1 MAPEE
6 RRYTAAEWLD
16 IQGQYREQPKRGV
29 RAMFPDPNEECDLG
43 PFIPPGG
50 YRPSRAPPEPSYK
63 MHAHLEA
70 WFSSVSAEDVKQ
82 LEAILKLRPETVAWI
97 AEKNPRELKSL
108 DGAVEFVT
116 SSRTAAK
123 VLAWCF
129 VTAATAFGLVVT
141 AAKNGIDLFQI
152 VRGGKG

>member
-1 MAPEE
+1 MSQS
-6 RRYTAAEWLD
+6 RRPPREDDHVCRKAAAEAVGDVVRQHVPL
-16 IQGQYREQPKRGV
+16 PTRG
-29 RAMFPDPNEECDLG
+29 LG
-43 PFIPPGG
+43 
-50 YRPSRAPPEPSYK
+50 
-63 MHAHLEA
+63 
-70 WFSSVSAEDVKQ
+70 EDVVRQAYDIDEDDDRKVMR
-82 LEAILKLRPETVAWI
+82 LPKHLRKLLSSIDETDVSKLQALMNLDPKTVAWI

-116 SSRTAAK
+116 SSGTAAK

>member
-1 MAPEE
+1 MP
-6 RRYTAAEWLD
+6 L
-16 IQGQYREQPKRGV
+16 
-29 RAMFPDPNEECDLG
+29 
-43 PFIPPGG
+43 
-50 YRPSRAPPEPSYK
+50 PSRSLGEDEVRRAYDLVDDDDRRVMRLPK
-63 MHAHLEA
+63 HLRTLLN
-70 WFSSVSAEDVKQ
+70 SIDEDGASK
-82 LEAILKLRPETVAWI
+82 LKTLLDLDPKTIAWI
-97 AEKNPRELKSL
+97 AEKNTRELKSL

>member
-1 MAPEE
+1 MSQSRRPPREDDHVCRRAAMDSVAEGMRE
-6 RRYTAAEWLD
+6 RVPLPT
-16 IQGQYREQPKRGV
+16 RG
-29 RAMFPDPNEECDLG
+29 LG
-43 PFIPPGG
+43 
-50 YRPSRAPPEPSYK
+50 
-63 MHAHLEA
+63 
-70 WFSSVSAEDVKQ
+70 EDVVRQAYDIDEDDDRKVMR
-82 LEAILKLRPETVAWI
+82 LPKHIRKLLSSIDEGEALKLQALMNLDPKTVAWI

-152 VRGGKG
+152 LRGGKG

>member
-1 MAPEE
+1 
-6 RRYTAAEWLD
+6 
-16 IQGQYREQPKRGV
+16 
-29 RAMFPDPNEECDLG
+29 MFPDPNEECDLG
-43 PFIPPGG
+43 PFVPPGA
-50 YRPSRAPPEPSYK
+50 YRSPRQPPEQAGFKPQ
-63 MHAHLEA
+63 AHLEA
-70 WFSSVSAEDVKQ
+70 WFATLSAEDVK
-82 LEAILKLRPETVAWI
+82 KLQTIVELRSETVAWI

>member
-1 MAPEE
+1 MQE
-6 RRYTAAEWLD
+6 RMPL
-16 IQGQYREQPKRGV
+16 
-29 RAMFPDPNEECDLG
+29 
-43 PFIPPGG
+43 
-50 YRPSRAPPEPSYK
+50 PSRSLGEDEVRRAYDLDDDDDRRVMRLPK
-63 MHAHLEA
+63 HLRTLLN
-70 WFSSVSAEDVKQ
+70 SIDEDGASKIKALLDLDQ
-82 LEAILKLRPETVAWI
+82 KTIEWI
-97 AEKNPRELKSL
+97 AEKNTRELKSL

>member
-1 MAPEE
+1 MSQSRRPLREDEDARPRAPIEALSAGMQE
-6 RRYTAAEWLD
+6 RMPL
-16 IQGQYREQPKRGV
+16 
-29 RAMFPDPNEECDLG
+29 
-43 PFIPPGG
+43 
-50 YRPSRAPPEPSYK
+50 PSRSLGEDEVRRAYDLDEDDDRKVMRLPRHIRK
-63 MHAHLEA
+63 LL
-70 WFSSVSAEDVKQ
+70 SSIDEGEVA
-82 LEAILKLRPETVAWI
+82 KLQALMNLDAKTVAWI

-152 VRGGKG
+152 VRSGKG

>member
-1 MAPEE
+1 MSQS
-6 RRYTAAEWLD
+6 RRPPREDDHVCRRAATDGVGEVLR
-16 IQGQYREQPKRGV
+16 QHVPLPTRG
-29 RAMFPDPNEECDLG
+29 LG
-43 PFIPPGG
+43 
-50 YRPSRAPPEPSYK
+50 
-63 MHAHLEA
+63 
-70 WFSSVSAEDVKQ
+70 EDVVRQAYDIDEDDDRKVMR
-82 LEAILKLRPETVAWI
+82 LPKHLRKLLSSIDETDVSKLQALMNLDPKTVAWI

>member
-29 RAMFPDPNEECDLG
+29 RAMFPDPNEECDMG
-43 PFIPPGG
+43 PFVPPGA
-50 YRPSRAPPEPSYK
+50 YRPPPSSPGSFK
-63 MHAHLEA
+63 PHAHLEA
-70 WFSSVSAEDVKQ
+70 WFASISPDDVKKLQ
-82 LEAILKLRPETVAWI
+82 SILDMRSETIAWI
-97 AEKNPRELKSL
+97 SEKNPRELKSL

-152 VRGGKG
+152 VRGGK